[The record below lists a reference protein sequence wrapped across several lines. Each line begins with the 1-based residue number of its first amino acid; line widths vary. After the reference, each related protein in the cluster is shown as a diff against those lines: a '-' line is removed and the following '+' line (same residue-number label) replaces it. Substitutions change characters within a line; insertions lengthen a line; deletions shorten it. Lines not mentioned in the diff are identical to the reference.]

1 MRDFLGHQLLSWL
14 ESFGIASYFAIILQ
28 SLIVFIII
36 VILAVISDFIARK
49 LILSLISKMVKKTK
63 NEWDDILLKRNV
75 FNKLSHFAPAILVY
89 MSAGVINHQG
99 LSDFVVGASHVY
111 MICLVIV
118 LLDNFLSALI
128 DIYQT
133 MPMSKNRPIK
143 GFVQVVKIFFY
154 AMGVISIMA
163 LLFDKN
169 PLSIIAGMGAFAAVL
184 ILVFK
189 DTILGFVASVQL
201 SVNQMVNVGDW
212 ISMPSKNTDGTVL
225 DISLNTVKIQNWDK
239 TISTIPT
246 YSLVSESFSNWK
258 GMEESG
264 GRRIKRH
271 FCIDMK
277 SVHFLS
283 EEEIL
288 EFEKIDLISN
298 YIKTKKAE
306 IAKLNKNV
314 NTLVNQ
320 RRLTNVGTFRIYL
333 EEYLKQNVNINTEM
347 TFLVRQLQASEKG
360 LPIEIYVFSKDIEWA
375 NYEAIQSDIF
385 DHIFA
390 VLPEM
395 GLSVFQNPTGDDF
408 HKLVN

>member
-1 MRDFLGHQLLSWL
+1 MKDFLGHKLLTWL
-14 ESFGIASYFAIILQ
+14 ESFGIIPHFAILLQ
-28 SLIVFIII
+28 SIIVFIIL
-36 VILAVISDFIARK
+36 VLLAIISDFIARK
-49 LILSLISKMVKKTK
+49 IILSLIAKMVKKTK
-63 NEWDDILLKRNV
+63 TEWDDILLKRNV
-75 FNKLSHFAPAILVY
+75 FNKISHFAPAIIIY
-89 MSAGVINHQG
+89 MSAGLINHQG
-99 LSDFVVGASHVY
+99 LSNFVIGASHIY
-111 MICLVIV
+111 MIMLLIV
-118 LLDNFLSALI
+118 LLDNFLSSII
-128 DIYQT
+128 DIYQS

-143 GFVQVVKIFFY
+143 GFVQVIKIFFY
-154 AMGVISIMA
+154 AMGTISIIA

-212 ISMPSKNTDGTVL
+212 ISMPTKNTDGTVI

-246 YSLVSESFSNWK
+246 YCLISESFSNWK
-258 GMEESG
+258 GMEDSD

-271 FCIDMK
+271 ICIDMK
-277 SVHFLS
+277 SVHFLTDNEIS
-283 EEEIL
+283 E
-288 EFEKIDLISN
+288 FGKIDLISD
-298 YIKTKKAE
+298 YIKNKKDE
-306 IAKLNKNV
+306 IAKYNLNGKSS
-314 NTLVNQ
+314 LNQ

-333 EEYLKQNVNINTEM
+333 EEFLKHNKNINTEM

-360 LPIEIYVFSKDIEWA
+360 LPIEIYVFSKDKEWA

-385 DHIFA
+385 DHILA

-408 HKLVN
+408 QKILN